1 LVVEGE
7 TAFGERQRSEGKR
20 RKKMRLATAGLVL
33 IALALGAYLRFVN
46 IGANKMSADE
56 GASWAAAAAPSIT
69 EVLRLQ
75 SHLNRGKAGL
85 HDIAL
90 HEWMRAFGDSLGAMR
105 GLSALAGTLAI
116 LLVFFVAREV
126 LLLSG
131 ESANAT
137 GALTASDRD
146 AIAAVAALIFAVNLV
161 TIKYSRELRMY
172 PLMLAALLAQIVFFI
187 RAARAGGVIN
197 YAGAAVFTA
206 LAFAIHLTVGVAFVP
221 EGIWILYMMSR
232 SRPAFVTL
240 ESGRAMRLS
249 IAIAAGIA
257 TVLIL
262 APDMLR
268 SSEHAVDT
276 GVIDWI
282 KRPPVWAP
290 LSLFSKAT
298 GTFAFPVMAM
308 LGAWGAFRGWRRAR
322 EAVLFALLWMWA
334 PPLLVLLVSY
344 AVAPVFV
351 ERYVV
356 SSFVPFFILAAIGV
370 WELITPPGVSEL
382 RAKAMRFGAI
392 VAVVALSLGH
402 IYGYDRKPH
411 DTQWGEAAQIAAS
424 AAKPGDPIAVAP
436 GYAVNVMRYYLRN
449 GSDADAALPA
459 LGDHHAAPVVVI
471 ADQGVSPATAG
482 ALDREYPHL
491 LAHLRGVVVRHR

>member
-1 LVVEGE
+1 
-7 TAFGERQRSEGKR
+7 
-20 RKKMRLATAGLVL
+20 MRLAIAGLVL
-33 IALALGAYLRFVN
+33 IALALGAYLRFAR
-46 IGANKMSADE
+46 IGANEMSADE
-56 GASWAAAAAPSIT
+56 GASWAASAAPSIT
-69 EVLRLQ
+69 EVLRRQ
-75 SHLNRGKAGL
+75 SHLNLGKAGL
-85 HDIAL
+85 HDIVL

-105 GLSALAGTLAI
+105 ALSAAAGTVAI
-116 LLVFFVAREV
+116 FLVFLVTREI
-126 LLLSG
+126 LLLS
-131 ESANAT
+131 EEPCPAT
-137 GALTASDRD
+137 GTLSASERD
-146 AIAAVAALIFAVNLV
+146 AVAAVAALVFAVNLV

-172 PLMLAALLAQIVFFI
+172 PLMLAALLTQIVFFI

-197 YAGAAVFTA
+197 YVGAAVFTA
-206 LAFAIHLTVGVAFVP
+206 LAFAIHLTVVFALAP
-221 EGIWILYMMSR
+221 EGIWVLYIIAR
-232 SRPAFVTL
+232 DLPAFVTA

-249 IAIAAGIA
+249 SAIAVGIA
-257 TVLIL
+257 LVLIL
-262 APDMLR
+262 APEMLR

-298 GTFAFPVMAM
+298 GTFAFPMMAM
-308 LGAWGAFRGWRRAR
+308 LAAWGAFRGWRRVR
-322 EAVLFALLWMWA
+322 QAVLFALLWMWA

-356 SSFVPFFILAAIGV
+356 SSFVPFFVLVAVGV
-370 WELITPPGVSEL
+370 WELIAPPGVSEF
-382 RAKAMRFGAI
+382 RANAMRFGAL
-392 VAVVALSLGH
+392 VVVVALSLGH

-449 GSDADAALPA
+449 RPDADAVLPA
-459 LGDHHAAPVVVI
+459 LGDYHTATVVVI
-471 ADQGVSPATAG
+471 GDQGVSPAIARK
-482 ALDREYPHL
+482 LDREYPHL
-491 LAHLRGVVVRHR
+491 LAHPRGVMVRLR